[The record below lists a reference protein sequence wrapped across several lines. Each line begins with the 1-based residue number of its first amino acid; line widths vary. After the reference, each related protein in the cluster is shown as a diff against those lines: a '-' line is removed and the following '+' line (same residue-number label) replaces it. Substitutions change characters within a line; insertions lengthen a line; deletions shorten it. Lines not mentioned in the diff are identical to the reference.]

1 MKMKTKVILLAG
13 GKGTRM
19 RASVNK
25 VLLPVCGKTVIRRSL
40 ELFDGIADEI
50 MVVCR
55 AEDKTE
61 LYSEAM
67 SAGLSCPLRFTSG
80 GNSRQESVL
89 NGLTALSPEPDDI
102 VLIHDAARCLADREL
117 ILRVVD
123 SCIQYGSG
131 IPAIPVTSTYKICD
145 GNGLVIHTPDRTR
158 LFEIQTPQGFIGKDI
173 MAVAVRAADE
183 GFTGTDDASLFEH
196 YGYPVRTV
204 QGSPGN
210 IKLTS
215 PEDMATAETILEGE
229 HLTMRIGMGYDVH
242 QLAEGRKLLLCG
254 VEIPWQKG
262 LLGHSDA
269 DVALH
274 ALMDA
279 MLGACALGDIGTHF
293 PDTDPRFKGIS
304 SLELLKRTDT
314 LLREEGFHVC
324 NADITI
330 VAQQPK
336 ILPYIREMT
345 ANISAALK
353 LDPGRISVKATT
365 TEKLGFEGRME
376 GISSYAVCTVSGK

>member
-1 MKMKTKVILLAG
+1 MQKHVILAAG
-13 GKGTRM
+13 GSGTRM
-19 RASVNK
+19 GTEENK
-25 VLLPVCGKTVIRRSL
+25 IFLSVCGQSVLSRSIQ
-40 ELFDGIADEI
+40 LFDRLIDNMMI
-50 MVVCR
+50 VCR
-55 AEDKTE
+55 KED
-61 LYSEAM
+61 
-67 SAGLSCPLRFTSG
+67 LSGIENIVSSSSVSFSIHITTG
-80 GNSRQESVL
+80 GPSRQSSVL
-89 NGLTALSPEPDDI
+89 NGLKALQASPDDI
-102 VLIHDAARCLADREL
+102 VLVHDAARCLTPRSVIQSVLE
-117 ILRVVD
+117 
-123 SCIQYGSG
+123 SCIAHGSGVPG
-131 IPAIPVTSTYKICD
+131 IPAVNTMKKSDD
-145 GNGLVIHTPDRTR
+145 GQTISCTVDRAH
-158 LFEIQTPQGFIGKDI
+158 LYEIQTPQGFRYNTLLEASLRAEKDHFS
-173 MAVAVRAADE
+173 A
-183 GFTGTDDASLFEH
+183 TDDASIAE
-196 YGYPVRTV
+196 YCGIPVFLTF
-204 QGSPGN
+204 GSRQN
-210 IKLTS
+210 IKITEK
-215 PEDMATAETILEGE
+215 EDLPIVNAILENKTLS
-229 HLTMRIGMGYDVH
+229 HRIGMGYDVH